1 MKSLDPKDWEEQFAV
16 DFQFHHVHS
25 AITSATVT
33 VQLLAGTDPSPED
46 FADGA
51 PQIDGTTVYQ
61 RVKKGVSGCTYKLR
75 CKAVNANSGD
85 ETYVLTA
92 SIGVVTA

>member
-1 MKSLDPKDWEEQFAV
+1 MKSLEPKDTAERYAIE
-16 DFQFHHVHS
+16 FQYGAAMA

-33 VQLLAGTDPSPED
+33 VQLLAGTDATPD
-46 FADGA
+46 DLLDGD
-51 PQIDGTTVYQ
+51 PQISGTSVYQ
-61 RVKKGVSGCTYKLR
+61 RVKAGVSGCTYKLR
-75 CKAVNANSGD
+75 CTATDAGAAG